1 MEALRSGGISAGHA
15 RAILSAVNPADRQV
29 ILRRA
34 VDDGISVREAEAL
47 ATAYN
52 KGGRGSEHKAAKK
65 ADAGRKALDP
75 DLAAIEQG
83 LIGRLGT
90 KVAIK
95 GDASRGSI
103 TIEYFSMDDLDRV
116 FGIIAGEGR

>member
-1 MEALRSGGISAGHA
+1 M
-15 RAILSAVNPADRQV
+15 
-29 ILRRA
+29 
-34 VDDGISVREAEAL
+34 DDGISVREAEAL
-47 ATAYN
+47 AAACNNGGKPAERKPARTAEP
-52 KGGRGSEHKAAKK
+52 RP
-65 ADAGRKALDP
+65 LDP
-75 DLAAIEQG
+75 NVAAIEQE

-116 FGIIAGEGR
+116 FGIIAGGGS